1 MEETIG
7 RNHEHSV
14 ISLSSNR
21 SPSPLFF
28 FPIPPLPSL
37 PSPRRYFSD
46 AELLKCAS
54 FCREVTYKAGESIAV
69 QGDFCDAMF
78 FIVSGLVRIC
88 RSVTDSTVER
98 SDREDDLKLCDVVVT
113 KLCSGEMFGESAVM
127 PASLGTFQC
136 TVQCETAV
144 KCFRVDK
151 AQLDL
156 EMFREG
162 GALLEE
168 VKKASVTYPDDS
180 ILLQMFLDQKRS
192 TAMRIKVMKEMEGT
206 LKQRDRKK
214 EKRR

>member
-1 MEETIG
+1 
-7 RNHEHSV
+7 
-14 ISLSSNR
+14 
-21 SPSPLFF
+21 
-28 FPIPPLPSL
+28 
-37 PSPRRYFSD
+37 
-46 AELLKCAS
+46 
-54 FCREVTYKAGESIAV
+54 
-69 QGDFCDAMF
+69 MF